1 MNCPSCAAPIPMH
14 GVVCSYCGQRLDVDL
29 KGLGQS
35 CSDSDNEDLHC
46 PDCDTTLQSLLIG
59 SETDNYGEEINV
71 CRCSGCLGLFIRRE
85 TLDLILRIK
94 VLQPSEVNYQLL
106 TNLEQSN
113 HSMSKGWKYRP
124 CPKCRTLMNRKLHG
138 RRSGVIIDSC
148 RDHGIWLDAGELR
161 QLMEWTRAGGPVLCQ
176 DDYAREKQ
184 AKSIRERR
192 RKISEN
198 FENKNV
204 LEEIS
209 VNTQNQQQ
217 SPLDIFEVIVET
229 IKDLFAYQ

>member
-1 MNCPSCAAPIPMH
+1 MNCPSCAAPIPTH

-106 TNLEQSN
+106 TNLEQWN

-161 QLMEWTRAGGPVLCQ
+161 QLMEWTRAGGNKLCEK
-176 DDYAREKQ
+176 DYAREAQIKSEQEKRKQ
-184 AKSIRERR
+184 ISKNHAH
-192 RKISEN
+192 KISYGEN
-198 FENKNV
+198 IFTPKE
-204 LEEIS
+204 
-209 VNTQNQQQ
+209 QQQ
-217 SPLDIFEVIVET
+217 SPSDVLEVIIEIV
-229 IKDLFAYQ
+229 KDLFAY

>member
-1 MNCPSCAAPIPMH
+1 MNCPSCAAPIPTH

-94 VLQPSEVNYQLL
+94 VLQPNEVNYQLL

-161 QLMEWTRAGGPVLCQ
+161 QLMEWTRAGGNKLCEK
-176 DDYAREKQ
+176 DYARE
-184 AKSIRERR
+184 AKIKSEQEKRNQISKNHEH
-192 RKISEN
+192 KISYSEN
-198 FENKNV
+198 IFIPKE
-204 LEEIS
+204 
-209 VNTQNQQQ
+209 QQQ
-217 SPLDIFEVIVET
+217 SPSDVLEVIIET
-229 IKDLFAYQ
+229 VKDLFAY

>member
-1 MNCPSCAAPIPMH
+1 MNCPSCAAPIPTH

-71 CRCSGCLGLFIRRE
+71 CRCSSCLGLFIRRE

-161 QLMEWTRAGGPVLCQ
+161 QLMEWTRAGGNKLCEK
-176 DDYAREKQ
+176 DYARE
-184 AKSIRERR
+184 AKIKSEQEKRSQISKNHEH
-192 RKISEN
+192 KISYGEN
-198 FENKNV
+198 IFIPKE
-204 LEEIS
+204 
-209 VNTQNQQQ
+209 QQQ
-217 SPLDIFEVIVET
+217 SPSDVLEVIIET
-229 IKDLFAYQ
+229 VKDLFAH

>member
-1 MNCPSCAAPIPMH
+1 MNCPSCAAPIPTH

-35 CSDSDNEDLHC
+35 CLDSDNEDLHC

-148 RDHGIWLDAGELR
+148 REHGIWLDAGELR
-161 QLMEWTRAGGPVLCQ
+161 QLMEWTRAGGNKLCEK
-176 DDYAREKQ
+176 DYAREAQIKSEQEKRKQ
-184 AKSIRERR
+184 ISKNHAH
-192 RKISEN
+192 KISYGEDILIPK
-198 FENKNV
+198 E
-204 LEEIS
+204 
-209 VNTQNQQQ
+209 QQQ
-217 SPLDIFEVIVET
+217 SPSDVLEVIIEIV
-229 IKDLFAYQ
+229 KDLFAY